1 MEGLCHHYRFLI
13 VTLVVLSGLRQSYSS
28 TTTRQFEF
36 NIEWKKVTR
45 LCHTKPLLTVNGEY
59 PGPTIAVH
67 EGDNVEVKVT
77 NRVSMNTTIHW
88 FLIVTLV
95 VLSGLRQSYSSTTT
109 RQFEFNIEWKK
120 VTRLCHTKPLLTV
133 NGEYPGPTIAV
144 HEGDNVEVKVTNRV
158 SMNTTIHWH
167 GIRQLRS
174 AWADGPAYI
183 TQCPIRGG
191 QSYTYNFTVID
202 QRGTLLWHAHYGW
215 QRASLY
221 GAFIIYP
228 RMPYPFSVPIQSEV
242 PIIFGEWWNGDVDAV
257 ENEMMLYG
265 GGPNSSDAYTI
276 NGLPG
281 PLYPCSKKDT
291 FIQTVERGKT
301 YLFRIIN
308 AALND
313 ELFFAIANHTLTVVE
328 ADAVYTKPFTTRA
341 IMVAPGQTTN
351 VLVTANQVPDSS
363 GMFVMAAKPYVTAVF
378 PFDNSTTAG
387 FLKYKSTRTEKIE
400 APTLPT
406 NLAFHNL
413 PEMKDT
419 VYATTFSK
427 ILRSLASPEYPC
439 NVPKKIDKRVI
450 TTVSLNLQD
459 CPANKTC
466 KALGK
471 RFFASMN
478 NQSFVRPF
486 KSVLESHYKNLTNV
500 EFSSDFPEKPPT
512 AFNYT
517 GVDPLTENM
526 NTEFGT
532 KLLVVPYGTNME
544 IVLQGTTFLNTENH
558 PIHVHGHN
566 FFVVGSGF
574 GNFDVAKDPAKYNLV
589 DPPERNTVPVPT
601 GGWAAIR
608 LKADNPGAWFIHCH
622 LEEHTSWGLAM
633 VFIVKNGD
641 A

>member
-1 MEGLCHHYRFLI
+1 MEGLCHHYR
-13 VTLVVLSGLRQSYSS
+13 
-28 TTTRQFEF
+28 
-36 NIEWKKVTR
+36 
-45 LCHTKPLLTVNGEY
+45 
-59 PGPTIAVH
+59 
-67 EGDNVEVKVT
+67 
-77 NRVSMNTTIHW
+77 

-191 QSYTYNFTVID
+191 QSFTYNFTVID

-466 KALGK
+466 KGAFGQ

-544 IVLQGTTFLNTENH
+544 IVLQGTSFLNTENH

-633 VFIVKNGD
+633 VFIVKNGIGQSQSLLPPPKD
-641 A
+641 LPLC